1 MYPYF
6 ITGYLWNKYHL
17 ESKLHLSN
25 LNIKVCISFL
35 CIILFCILYMNFTKE
50 DYIYTTGIN
59 ILRINPE
66 KGLLVD
72 FHQVSIDLYRYIIG
86 LVGASTILIIISIL
100 LQIFQ
105 IKENSFIATF
115 LCKIG
120 QKTLGIYIISGYLL
134 QLTLPHLPYRE
145 QYGIEIVIIEAICL
159 TLVSYYLTVLL
170 EKNKFGRMSLGA

>member
-1 MYPYF
+1 M
-6 ITGYLWNKYHL
+6 GYLWNKYHL
-17 ESKLHLSN
+17 ESKFHLSN
-25 LNIKVCISFL
+25 LNIKVFICFL
-35 CIILFCILYMNFTKE
+35 CVILFYILYMNFTKE

-59 ILRINPE
+59 ILKMNQGR
-66 KGLLVD
+66 GVLLD
-72 FHQVSIDLYRYIIG
+72 FHQISIDLYRYLIG
-86 LVGASTILIIISIL
+86 FVGASTVLIIISIV

-115 LCKIG
+115 PCKIG

-134 QLTLPHLPYRE
+134 QLTLPYLPYRE
-145 QYGIEIVIIEAICL
+145 QFGLGIVTIEAVCL